1 MLTEFDQSTIANM
14 TAALDFVCKKIPTER
29 DGTQLRKQ
37 IADEII
43 RCARSGRRT
52 LGALQEAGL
61 SVLEETAMS
70 ERKNWFGLG
79 RYSGGSVRPHV
90 DRPSAVFN

>member
-52 LGALQEAGL
+52 LGRSPGSGSQRFGGNSNVRAQEL
-61 SVLEETAMS
+61 VRT
-70 ERKNWFGLG
+70 
-79 RYSGGSVRPHV
+79 GSLF
-90 DRPSAVFN
+90 SW